1 MSEAYEVGLSFA
13 LGDGVEE
20 SAVLAKRD
28 ISALDKATSLGALS
42 MRDLRETV
50 DRLSTLSLDLG
61 KRQVKR
67 PEEPAK
73 MLNVVSQRPDGE
85 AKSFAPLVDIA
96 GRTKALVGGPG
107 QTVSDVVLLPTSP
120 VTTDVSGTIKAN
132 SPGSKSASK
141 GDLFS
146 GSSRTLYRA
155 EQSST
160 SSSDARTQE
169 RTPDAPTQTVS
180 GATSKPN
187 VTILQVGNLS
197 HAADLNRPEVSQPGA
212 PVKTTASIVLQTP
225 SQAQA
230 PSSGTPAVTS
240 MSPSSA
246 QSSPIHA
253 PIFMSG
259 NNDRNSLAD
268 WNSPVRPLI
277 ANDAKW
283 VTTQHDPAERSLA
296 NTITDAPSAPPSSL
310 REQQHIEGDV
320 YLDGAMV
327 GRWISR
333 FLSRE
338 ASRSSAGPTG
348 FDKRRNPLMPGASL
362 GM

>member
-28 ISALDKATSLGALS
+28 ISALDKATGVGALS
-42 MRDLRETV
+42 MRDLRETA
-50 DRLSTLSLDLG
+50 DRLSKLSLDLD
-61 KRQVKR
+61 KRHDKR

-73 MLNVVSQRPDGE
+73 MLSSVSQRQDAE

-120 VTTDVSGTIKAN
+120 VATDVSGTFKAN

-146 GSSRTLYRA
+146 GSSRTLYRVD
-155 EQSST
+155 QSST
-160 SSSDARTQE
+160 SSSDTRTQG

-187 VTILQVGNLS
+187 VTILRMSNLS

-212 PVKTTASIVLQTP
+212 PVKTTASIGLQSLP
-225 SQAQA
+225 QARA
-230 PSSGTPAVTS
+230 PSLGSPAVTS
-240 MSPSSA
+240 MSPSST

-253 PIFMSG
+253 PISTSG
-259 NNDRNSLAD
+259 NNDKNSLAD
-268 WNSPVRPLI
+268 WHSPVRPLI

-283 VTTQHDPAERSLA
+283 VTTQHDPAERSPA
-296 NTITDAPSAPPSSL
+296 NTTVDAPSAPPSNL

-338 ASRSSAGPTG
+338 ASRSSTGPTG